1 LVYIIKVL
9 FKLGPMAHATLV
21 WMKIKKL
28 VKQYW
33 FASYIPIDS
42 HACKLNGLNVHW
54 KQLFSGL
61 LEIPLAIS
69 YALETMIGTHFY
81 YSNYFLLFLELQSID
96 LFYHLNLNQ
105 DAKERT
111 STTMFPLAIKT
122 WAIVEFN
129 CASVAFGSLMP
140 NV

>member
-33 FASYIPIDS
+33 LASYIPIDS
-42 HACKLNGLNVHW
+42 HACKLNGLNVYW

-69 YALETMIGTHFY
+69 YTLETMIGTHFY
-81 YSNYFLLFLELQSID
+81 YSNYFLMFLELQSTLLQFI
-96 LFYHLNLNQ
+96 LPSKSKARCKGAY
-105 DAKERT
+105 
-111 STTMFPLAIKT
+111 I
-122 WAIVEFN
+122 
-129 CASVAFGSLMP
+129 
-140 NV
+140 